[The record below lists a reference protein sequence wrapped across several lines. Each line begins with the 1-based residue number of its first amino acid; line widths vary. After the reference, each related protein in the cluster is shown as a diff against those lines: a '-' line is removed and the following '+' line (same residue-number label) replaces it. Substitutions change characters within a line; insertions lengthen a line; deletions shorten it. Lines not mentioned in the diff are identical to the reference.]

1 MLEMVKEA
9 EKELLR
15 YPGYSGSYYV
25 KRILKQICG
34 RKVPPADKFNWP
46 NGLLAKA
53 LADYYQDHKNSEEA
67 RVILDVL
74 KKYYDRW
81 IESVE
86 CIIWMMLSAAWH

>member
-34 RKVPPADKFNWP
+34 RKVPRRTNLTGQTDFLPKH
-46 NGLLAKA
+46 L
-53 LADYYQDHKNSEEA
+53 Q
-67 RVILDVL
+67 
-74 KKYYDRW
+74 
-81 IESVE
+81 
-86 CIIWMMLSAAWH
+86 IIIRIIRIPRKPE